1 MTTKL
6 LLIVFGSLL
15 SLIGVLL
22 LMLLKNVQSS
32 FTQAKKDFLLKID
45 NLMTNYATMLN
56 GELNDVMKRTEKNE
70 SDILGIKK
78 DVQGLKSDD

>member
-22 LMLLKNVQSS
+22 LMLLRNVQSS

-45 NLMTNYATMLN
+45 KLMTSYATMLN
-56 GELNDVMKRTEKNE
+56 SELNDVMERTEKNE

-78 DVQGLKSDD
+78 DVQELKK

>member
-56 GELNDVMKRTEKNE
+56 GELNDVIKRTEKNE

-78 DVQGLKSDD
+78 DVQELKK

>member
-78 DVQGLKSDD
+78 DVQELKK

>member
-6 LLIVFGSLL
+6 LIILFGSLL

-22 LMLLKNVQSS
+22 LMLLRNVQSS

-45 NLMTNYATMLN
+45 NLMTSYATMLN
-56 GELNDVMKRTEKNE
+56 GELNDVMKRTKKNE
-70 SDILGIKK
+70 NDILSIKK
-78 DVQGLKSDD
+78 DVQELKK

>member
-78 DVQGLKSDD
+78 DVQGLKK

>member
-1 MTTKL
+1 
-6 LLIVFGSLL
+6 
-15 SLIGVLL
+15 
-22 LMLLKNVQSS
+22 MLLKNVQSS

-78 DVQGLKSDD
+78 DVQGLKK

>member
-6 LLIVFGSLL
+6 LIIVFGSLL

-22 LMLLKNVQSS
+22 LMLLRNVQSS
-32 FTQAKKDFLLKID
+32 FKQAKKDFLLKID

-70 SDILGIKK
+70 SDILVIKK
-78 DVQGLKSDD
+78 DVQELKK

>member
-6 LLIVFGSLL
+6 LIIVFGSLL
-15 SLIGVLL
+15 SCIGFLL
-22 LMLLKNVQSS
+22 AWLLRNVQSG
-32 FTQAKKDFLLKID
+32 FKQAKKDFLLKID

-56 GELNDVMKRTEKNE
+56 GELNDVMKRTEQNE

-78 DVQGLKSDD
+78 DVQKLKK

>member
-6 LLIVFGSLL
+6 ILIVFGSLI
-15 SLIGVLL
+15 SCIGILL
-22 LMLLKNVQSS
+22 LALLKHVHSG
-32 FTQAKKDFLLKID
+32 FKQAKIDFILKID
-45 NLMTNYATMLN
+45 SLMTNYATMLN

-78 DVQGLKSDD
+78 DFQELKK

>member
-6 LLIVFGSLL
+6 ILIVFGSLL

-22 LMLLKNVQSS
+22 LMLLKNVQST
-32 FTQAKKDFLLKID
+32 FKQAKKDFLLKID
-45 NLMTNYATMLN
+45 NLMTSYATMLN

-78 DVQGLKSDD
+78 DVQELKK

>member
-6 LLIVFGSLL
+6 LIIVFGSLL

-45 NLMTNYATMLN
+45 KLMTSYATMLN
-56 GELNDVMKRTEKNE
+56 GELNDVMERTEKNE

-78 DVQGLKSDD
+78 DVQELKK

>member
-6 LLIVFGSLL
+6 ILILFGSLL

-22 LMLLKNVQSS
+22 LMLLRNVQSS

-45 NLMTNYATMLN
+45 KLMTSYATMLN
-56 GELNDVMKRTEKNE
+56 SELNDVMKRTEKNE

-78 DVQGLKSDD
+78 DVQELKK

>member
-6 LLIVFGSLL
+6 LIILFGSLL

-56 GELNDVMKRTEKNE
+56 GELNDVMRRTEKNE

-78 DVQGLKSDD
+78 DVQELKK

>member
-6 LLIVFGSLL
+6 ILIVFGSLL

-22 LMLLKNVQSS
+22 LMLLNNVRGS

-45 NLMTNYATMLN
+45 NLMTSYATMLN
-56 GELNDVMKRTEKNE
+56 GELNDVMKRTKKNE

-78 DVQGLKSDD
+78 DFQELKK

>member
-1 MTTKL
+1 
-6 LLIVFGSLL
+6 
-15 SLIGVLL
+15 
-22 LMLLKNVQSS
+22 MLLRNVQSS

-78 DVQGLKSDD
+78 DVQELKK

>member
-22 LMLLKNVQSS
+22 LMLLKNVQST
-32 FTQAKKDFLLKID
+32 FAQAKKDFLLKID

-70 SDILGIKK
+70 SDILVIKK
-78 DVQGLKSDD
+78 DVQELKK

>member
-56 GELNDVMKRTEKNE
+56 GELNDVMKRTKKNE
-70 SDILGIKK
+70 SDILSIKK
-78 DVQGLKSDD
+78 DVQELKK

>member
-22 LMLLKNVQSS
+22 LMLLRNVQSS

-78 DVQGLKSDD
+78 DVQELKK

>member
-78 DVQGLKSDD
+78 DFQELKK